1 MRIRIHTTDG
11 SSVNF
16 DVPDNFSL
24 ENLVFSI
31 RDTGRILTKAFYIP
45 EQSIVSIIMIGSDDM
60 PIVGTLQ

>member
-24 ENLVFSI
+24 ETLVFSI

>member
-1 MRIRIHTTDG
+1 VRIRIHTTDG

-16 DVPDNFSL
+16 DVSDNFSL
-24 ENLVFSI
+24 ETLVFSI